1 MRLPVLLFLI
11 SALSGLASASVAE
24 APGRSLR
31 PVARPLTAPADPTL
45 PEARAERAIVA
56 LSPLAVARSQRPSRR
71 PAAIERRA
79 EDARLARL
87 RGQVCGDP
95 DIQGEE
101 IGRVSGAGDCG
112 VDGAV
117 RVRSILGVRL
127 SQRAV
132 MDCTTARALKTWMAR
147 GAIPAV
153 GGEGGGI
160 AELRVMAHYA
170 CRGRNNQQGARLSE
184 HAFGRAVDVG
194 GMTLRD
200 GSEISV
206 LRGWGTGDDGAQLRQ
221 MHRAACGTFG
231 TVLGPDANAYHRDH
245 FHFDTARYR
254 SGSYCR

>member
-1 MRLPVLLFLI
+1 MRLTSVLVLLAAI
-11 SALSGLASASVAE
+11 AVSAAPVWAD

-56 LSPLAVARSQRPSRR
+56 LSPLAVARSYRPARR
-71 PAAIERRA
+71 PTAIERRA
-79 EDARLARL
+79 EEARLARL

-101 IGRVSGAGDCG
+101 IGTVSGAGACG
-112 VDGAV
+112 VEGAV

-132 MDCTTARALKTWMAR
+132 MDCTTARALKTWVAR

-153 GGEGGGI
+153 GNEGGGI
-160 AELRVMAHYA
+160 AQLQVMGHYA

-200 GSEISV
+200 GSQISV

-231 TVLGPDANAYHRDH
+231 TVLGPEANAYHRDH